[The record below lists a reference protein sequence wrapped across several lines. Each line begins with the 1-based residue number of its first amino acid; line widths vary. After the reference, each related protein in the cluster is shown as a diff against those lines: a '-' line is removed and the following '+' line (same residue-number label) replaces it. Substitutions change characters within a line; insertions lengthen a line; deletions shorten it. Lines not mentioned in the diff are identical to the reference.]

1 MENDLDTLQISEAE
15 DDEILI
21 VAALTTPNPLFMV
34 CRRDCSRNLL
44 LGSWVIL
51 LVLLKNML
59 LSRFCYENLT
69 LFCYLCGC
77 LGHGDSFCPI
87 RLTRDVTDSDM
98 GWDAS
103 LWAVGW
109 RATVV
114 ESVWLWKEAA
124 GSLVDGVSSDR
135 IFCGGIWTKPFEPA
149 SGPINPVLGFNL
161 KGNAFGGQGGA
172 LGVVGMLL
180 MVHDLEA
187 SLCLVLRVRNDNE

>member
-1 MENDLDTLQISEAE
+1 
-15 DDEILI
+15 
-21 VAALTTPNPLFMV
+21 
-34 CRRDCSRNLL
+34 
-44 LGSWVIL
+44 
-51 LVLLKNML
+51 
-59 LSRFCYENLT
+59 
-69 LFCYLCGC
+69 
-77 LGHGDSFCPI
+77 
-87 RLTRDVTDSDM
+87 M

-124 GSLVDGVSSDR
+124 ESLVDGVSSDR
-135 IFCGGIWTKPFEPA
+135 IFCSGIWTKPFEPA

-172 LGVVGMLL
+172 LGVVGMLS